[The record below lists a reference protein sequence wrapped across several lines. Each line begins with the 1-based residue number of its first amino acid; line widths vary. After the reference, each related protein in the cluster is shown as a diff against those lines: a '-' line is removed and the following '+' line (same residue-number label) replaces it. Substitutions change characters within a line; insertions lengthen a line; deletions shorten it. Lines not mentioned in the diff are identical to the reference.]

1 MAFFEWDDSI
11 ALGIPTI
18 DQQHKAIFDWINTL
32 NEAIKSGDIS
42 DAVGEVIWGLI
53 SYVTTDA
60 VMQLSKPGSSPYR
73 A

>member
-32 NEAIKSGDIS
+32 NEAIKSGD
-42 DAVGEVIWGLI
+42 GRRLM
-53 SYVTTDA
+53 YKTP
-60 VMQLSKPGSSPYR
+60 KPAKAKSP
-73 A
+73 